1 MLKSFSGHEKKRIST
16 ERFLFLEQGLLCICK
31 GVHIYANMYVYIR
44 LFFSYHMIC
53 IYIYI
58 RVYHPKTGLKM
69 LFFNRLYQM
78 SFFLN
83 RFIASTLDE
92 ASDFGENNLSLCF
105 LRF

>member
-58 RVYHPKTGLKM
+58 YVYIILKRGLRCCFSTAFIKC
-69 LFFNRLYQM
+69 LFF
-78 SFFLN
+78 
-83 RFIASTLDE
+83 STD
-92 ASDFGENNLSLCF
+92 S
-105 LRF
+105 